1 MDAAE
6 LLERTRK
13 LIPQLEAG
21 AAETEQLRRVP
32 EDTVAALQR
41 AGLMRALQPRSWG
54 GLELDPLGFYEAAA
68 EVAAACPSTGWVLAV
83 LGVHPWQ
90 LALFP
95 EHAQRDVWQDD
106 PDAAISSSYA
116 PTGSVDPVKGG
127 FRVRG
132 RWSFSSGCDACTW
145 VFLGGF
151 VPNAH
156 GSRDMRTF
164 LLPRSDYT
172 IDDTWHVA
180 GLAGTGSKDIVVDDA
195 FVPEHRT
202 HRFLDAFQLRNPGR
216 TANPGPLYRLPFGC
230 VFAWGVAAPAL
241 GAAQGAL
248 DACREQMRE
257 KLSAYSRGTV
267 AEDPFAQVHLAEAAG
282 EITAARSEMREVW
295 ERMTTLVHDGR
306 EIPMELRVRT
316 RFTAANVVGRSVRAV
331 DLLFAAAGGQAIFL
345 DNPLQR
351 FFRDVHAMRAHFI
364 NNPDRAA
371 RLFGQTQLRPDAP
384 PADLFL

>member
-1 MDAAE
+1 MNAVE

-13 LIPQLEAG
+13 LLPELGAR

-32 EDTVAALQR
+32 EDSVAALHQ
-41 AGLMRALQPRSWG
+41 AGLMRALQPQSWG
-54 GLELDPLGFYEAAA
+54 GLELDPLGFYEATA

-95 EHAQRDVWQDD
+95 EQAQRDVWEED
-106 PDAAISSSYA
+106 PDTAISSSYA
-116 PTGSVDPVKGG
+116 PTGSVEPVAGG
-127 FRVRG
+127 FRIRG

-151 VPNAH
+151 VPNAD

-164 LLPRSDYT
+164 LLPHSDYT

-195 FVPEHRT
+195 FVPEYRT

-216 TANPGPLYRLPFGC
+216 TANPGPLYRLPWGC
-230 VFAWGVAAPAL
+230 VFAWGLVGPAI

-248 DACREQMRE
+248 DAYCEQMRE
-257 KLSAYSRGTV
+257 KRSAYSRGTV

-282 EITAARSEMREVW
+282 EIAASRSEMRELW
-295 ERMTTLVHDGR
+295 ERMTTLVHDGA

-316 RFTAANVVGRSVRAV
+316 RFAAANAVARSVRAV
-331 DLLFAAAGGQAIFL
+331 DRLFEAAGGHAIYL
-345 DNPLQR
+345 DNPL
-351 FFRDVHAMRAHFI
+351 HAMRAHAI
-364 NNPDRAA
+364 NNLDRAA
-371 RLFGQTQLRPDAP
+371 RLFGHHQLRPNDP
-384 PADLFL
+384 PSDVFL

>member
-1 MDAAE
+1 MDALE

-13 LIPQLEAG
+13 LLPQLGAR
-21 AAETEQLRRVP
+21 AAETEQLRRIP
-32 EDTVAALQR
+32 EDTVAALHR

-54 GLELDPLGFYEAAA
+54 GLELDPLGFYEATA

-95 EHAQRDVWQDD
+95 EQAQRDVWEED
-106 PDAAISSSYA
+106 PDTAISSSYA
-116 PTGSVDPVKGG
+116 PTGSVEPVAGG
-127 FRVRG
+127 FRIRG

-151 VPNAH
+151 VPNAD

-164 LLPRSDYT
+164 LLPHSDYT
-172 IDDTWHVA
+172 IDDTWRVA

-216 TANPGPLYRLPFGC
+216 TANPGALYRLPWGC
-230 VFAWGVAAPAL
+230 VFAWGLVGPAI

-248 DACREQMRE
+248 DAYREQMRE
-257 KLSAYSRGTV
+257 KRAAYSRGKV

-282 EITAARSEMREVW
+282 EIAASRSEMRELW
-295 ERMTTLVHDGR
+295 ERMTSLVHDGA
-306 EIPMELRVRT
+306 EIPMELRVHT
-316 RFTAANVVGRSVRAV
+316 RFAAANAVARSVRAV
-331 DLLFAAAGGQAIFL
+331 DRLFEAAGGHAIYL

-351 FFRDVHAMRAHFI
+351 FFRDVHAMRAHAI
-364 NNPDRAA
+364 NNLDRAA
-371 RLFGQTQLRPDAP
+371 RLFGHHQLRPNDP
-384 PADLFL
+384 PSDLFL